1 MRKVKNMNEHST
13 NNKYTRSNA
22 LRSVNPAIRN
32 NADDVL
38 DNLVGK
44 DVYAVTSTE
53 FPFYGLAEWDV
64 REHNAT
70 NDASVTDYAD
80 IDGLTVIKVVE
91 DGIPTCRHLDDNSIV
106 SIPTTS
112 GIQECNSDVLAQ
124 TYSMYQ
130 NSTNLVDLVFAGS
143 VNELDEPHHEL
154 G

>member
-1 MRKVKNMNEHST
+1 MDKYSA

-22 LRSVNPAIRN
+22 LRSVNPVIRN

-44 DVYAVTSTE
+44 DVYAVTNTE

-64 REHNAT
+64 REHNAS

-80 IDGLTVIKVVE
+80 IDGHTVIKVVE
-91 DGIPTCRHLDDNSIV
+91 DGVPTCRHLDDSSIV

-112 GIQECNSDVLAQ
+112 GIQDCNSDVLAQ
-124 TYSMYQ
+124 TFSMYQ

-143 VNELDEPHHEL
+143 VDELDEPHHEL

>member
-1 MRKVKNMNEHST
+1 MDKYST
-13 NNKYTRSNA
+13 NNKYARSNV
-22 LRSVNPAIRN
+22 LRSVNPTIRN

-38 DNLVGK
+38 DKLVGK
-44 DVYAVTSTE
+44 DVYAITNTE
-53 FPFYGLAEWDV
+53 FPFDGIAEWDV
-64 REHNAT
+64 REHNMS

-80 IDGLTVIKVVE
+80 IDGLAVIKVVE
-91 DGIPTCRHLDDNSIV
+91 DGKPTCRHLDDNSIV

-112 GIQECNSDVLAQ
+112 GIQDCNSDVLAQ

>member
-1 MRKVKNMNEHST
+1 MDKHST
-13 NNKYTRSNA
+13 NNKSIYSRSNA
-22 LRSVNPAIRN
+22 LRSVNPKIRN

-38 DNLVGK
+38 DSLVGK

-64 REHNAT
+64 REHNAS

-91 DGIPTCRHLDDNSIV
+91 NGVPACRHLDDNSIV
-106 SIPTTS
+106 SIPTIS
-112 GIQECNSDVLAQ
+112 GIQDCNSDVLAQ

-143 VNELDEPHHEL
+143 VSELDESHHEL
-154 G
+154 S

>member
-1 MRKVKNMNEHST
+1 MDKHST
-13 NNKYTRSNA
+13 KNKYTRSNT

-53 FPFYGLAEWDV
+53 FPFYGLAEWDMS
-64 REHNAT
+64 

-112 GIQECNSDVLAQ
+112 GIQDCNSDVLAQ

>member
-1 MRKVKNMNEHST
+1 MDKYST
-13 NNKYTRSNA
+13 QNTYSRSNA

-38 DNLVGK
+38 DKLVGK

-53 FPFYGLAEWDV
+53 FPFDGIAEWDV
-64 REHNAT
+64 REHNES
-70 NDASVTDYAD
+70 NDSSVTDYAD

-91 DGIPTCRHLDDNSIV
+91 NGVPTCRPLDDNSIV
-106 SIPTTS
+106 SIPTIS
-112 GIQECNSDVLAQ
+112 GIQDCNSDVLAQ

-154 G
+154 S

>member
-1 MRKVKNMNEHST
+1 MDKYSA

-22 LRSVNPAIRN
+22 LRSVNPVIRN

-38 DNLVGK
+38 DKLVGK
-44 DVYAVTSTE
+44 DVYAVTRTE

-64 REHNAT
+64 REHNAS

-80 IDGLTVIKVVE
+80 IDGHTVIKVVE
-91 DGIPTCRHLDDNSIV
+91 DGVPTCRHLDDNSIV

-112 GIQECNSDVLAQ
+112 GIQDCNSDVLAQ

-130 NSTNLVDLVFAGS
+130 NSTNLVDLVFADS
-143 VNELDEPHHEL
+143 VSELDEPHHEL

>member
-1 MRKVKNMNEHST
+1 MDKHST
-13 NNKYTRSNA
+13 KNKYTRSNA

-44 DVYAVTSTE
+44 DVYAATNTE

-64 REHNAT
+64 REHNAS

-91 DGIPTCRHLDDNSIV
+91 DGIPTCHLDDNSIV

-112 GIQECNSDVLAQ
+112 GIQDCNSDVLAQ
-124 TYSMYQ
+124 TFSMYQ

-143 VNELDEPHHEL
+143 VSELDEPHHEL

>member
-1 MRKVKNMNEHST
+1 MDKHST
-13 NNKYTRSNA
+13 NNIYTRSNA
-22 LRSVNPAIRN
+22 LRSVNPTIRN

-64 REHNAT
+64 REHNT
-70 NDASVTDYAD
+70 SNNASVTDYAD

-91 DGIPTCRHLDDNSIV
+91 NGVPTCRHLDDNSVV

-112 GIQECNSDVLAQ
+112 GIQDCNSDVLAQ
-124 TYSMYQ
+124 TFSMYQ